1 MKLGKFLFRH
11 RSYTPIPLILFLLVF
26 ASPNWILFFSG
37 LFIILTGE
45 LIRFNGVAY
54 AGRATRTT
62 RKAGAGR
69 LITDGP
75 FAYVRNPLYIGNYL
89 ISLGMVVMSGAFFPW
104 MILIHFVLF
113 FFQYQNIVLYEEESL
128 KKKFSDYQDYFSHVN
143 RWLPRL
149 TPFPGRNPISP
160 DYTKA
165 LRSEKNTI
173 QAFVSVTILI
183 LIRWHLL

>member
-54 AGRATRTT
+54 AGMATRTT

-69 LITDGP
+69 D
-75 FAYVRNPLYIGNYL
+75 RK
-89 ISLGMVVMSGAFFPW
+89 SVV
-104 MILIHFVLF
+104 
-113 FFQYQNIVLYEEESL
+113 
-128 KKKFSDYQDYFSHVN
+128 
-143 RWLPRL
+143 
-149 TPFPGRNPISP
+149 
-160 DYTKA
+160 
-165 LRSEKNTI
+165 
-173 QAFVSVTILI
+173 
-183 LIRWHLL
+183 